1 MFMRLTLAESRLLKD
16 SIGIIS
22 ELVSEVTLK
31 IDKNKIEIV
40 AVDPANVVMIVFKLL
55 SSAFIE
61 YDVKKEANIAIS
73 LDNLKQVLRRVK
85 PTDTL
90 TLELDEDKNRLR
102 ILLKGDSHRTFNL
115 SLINIED
122 REQKIPSL
130 EFPVRIE
137 LNSQVLEDSI
147 EDVGIVAESVSFSA
161 AKEKFVIE
169 SEGNFSD
176 ANVELKKDEET
187 LINLVGDGTR
197 AKYSVEYLKKIVKG
211 GKLADKVVVQFDK
224 DYPLKVDFTVLN
236 KLSLSFI
243 LAPRVDNL

>member
-130 EFPVRIE
+130 EFPVRI
-137 LNSQVLEDSI
+137 
-147 EDVGIVAESVSFSA
+147 
-161 AKEKFVIE
+161 
-169 SEGNFSD
+169 
-176 ANVELKKDEET
+176 
-187 LINLVGDGTR
+187 
-197 AKYSVEYLKKIVKG
+197 
-211 GKLADKVVVQFDK
+211 
-224 DYPLKVDFTVLN
+224 
-236 KLSLSFI
+236 
-243 LAPRVDNL
+243 